1 MSMPA
6 AFQYVTEA
14 QRRLIK
20 WTEREAVVGS
30 VKFGTSRQPEERV
43 RSPGKGRKSGWRLAI
58 DLRSPAPYTGP
69 RPSIAGRQSFHFA
82 MTFVKKTGGG
92 RACGANGV
100 GGQAG
105 NAASGYESYINAEA
119 IERDLSEHEAY
130 LELEK
135 SSDGGI
141 DRASRAEHIHSN
153 IGRNL
158 HERKAFWD
166 AAWAAERTLGTNTL
180 ILDFRVGN
188 RADWQGLAG
197 EKATPASVAKAIHDG
212 LTSATQRARKSGD
225 RLRMVQQID
234 LFADGDLAWARALRD
249 RFGSIAD
256 QPMIRYAKPRG
267 GAVQIRVEAELPD
280 EFDVA
285 DRACVTEEFGKV
297 LDACGLRYTIVVHVP
312 DATND
317 RRNFHIHAIAYP
329 GSCQQAEDGKWVFGK
344 AATGCVKR
352 RPGELAVALGEPA
365 SAVAALGY
373 RKRSGLDAKALRRR
387 FSEIVNDRLVSRG
400 SDRRYDPRTYAEMGV
415 AKTPEHHLGPG
426 SARLAMAGVPV
437 LADQKNAAASW
448 AWQKEL
454 LLQDDAHRRR
464 DADLLLASFDERG
477 RNVLSEDKVEIGIRI
492 SEYRALAESVND
504 GLAAVATIDIDRAIA
519 ESAAQRLLVHSDRIL
534 DAIQSGQDSTADI
547 RDEPNVR
554 RRRLVAERHL
564 AEIEDAVSPW
574 HDDIEQYR
582 AQLPRDEQL
591 LVEVRLD
598 IEAMLLREERKNEK
612 RRDEQAAV
620 AWRMS
625 TILDKERYPE
635 SLSPH
640 KHFAALIE
648 HVTAM
653 DRDRSFELLPV
664 YLVLAKDG
672 GAPAFIGF
680 GSRDLEV
687 LNDRRFKGRMK
698 FWRTFAKHQADGVD
712 RLIAYVETHGSV
724 GLLAGREVPK
734 AIATLFRKLEHHPL
748 FVEQADLA
756 AARHAVRKAAELR
769 VAEIDLSLPVI
780 KTGGAVMHSF
790 SHSALFPD
798 EVLDSDRTASHT
810 ASGSMPVSM
819 PVPPAP
825 RDATFEQRK
834 EGGARPDTSVQKAT
848 PADAH
853 GVAHLHSQLSAASQ
867 SLPTPRNVAGE
878 IATSPLPAGTRQ
890 NAAARANARND
901 LPLSG
906 LVSAPDAPSVDID
919 KANSSEKHSQID
931 KIEPVPERVMP
942 IENGFLVQ
950 PVAEL
955 HPTGVTRSASK
966 KLSDVAVA
974 RAAASDHAKNTA
986 VTTKGDRQNTTMVSN
1001 DPSNA
1006 KSYPELPHG
1015 SRAGNNQSV
1024 QAKTAI
1030 VDRREA
1036 HVTASTS
1043 GSPKTPDRPNDEVLG
1058 RAHPLL
1064 ATLSAQRLPQNEDP
1078 YLGAPTNDDL
1088 RRRDLLDVIVKN
1100 AIAQLGAREPVLAKR
1115 RPMIAALEI
1124 FEREINAG
1132 QTWLRPTMDG
1142 IEVSWLGDAPD
1153 GSLHFLKTADADLI
1167 SAIAFALEGFSRPA
1181 GRWKA
1186 VIVDDGEVVGSV
1198 LPRGKGR
1205 G

>member
-1 MSMPA
+1 MSLPPA
-6 AFQYVTEA
+6 VQYVTEA
-14 QRRLIK
+14 QRRLIR
-20 WTEREAVVGS
+20 WTEHEALVGS
-30 VKFGTSRQPEERV
+30 VKFGTSKQREERV
-43 RSPGKGRKSGWRLAI
+43 RSPGRGRKSGWRLAI

-69 RPSIAGRQSFHFA
+69 RPSTYGRQSFHFA
-82 MTFVKKTGGG
+82 MTFVTKTGGG
-92 RACGANGV
+92 RACVTNGV

-105 NAASGYESYINAEA
+105 NAASGYEIYINADA
-119 IERDLSEHEAY
+119 IERDLSEHETY
-130 LELEK
+130 LEIEK
-135 SSDGGI
+135 SSDGGL

-153 IGRNL
+153 IGQNL
-158 HERKAFWD
+158 LERKAFWD

-212 LTSATQRARKSGD
+212 LTSATQRVPKSVG
-225 RLRMVQQID
+225 RLRMVQQFD
-234 LFADGDLAWARALRD
+234 LFAEGDLAWARALRD
-249 RFGSIAD
+249 RFGSMAD

-280 EFDVA
+280 EFDLA

-365 SAVAALGY
+365 STVAALGY

-426 SARLAMAGVPV
+426 GARLAMAGVPV

-454 LLQDDAHRRR
+454 LVQNDARRRR
-464 DADLLLASFDERG
+464 DADLLLTRFDERS
-477 RNVLSEDKVEIGIRI
+477 RDVLSEERVQIGVRI
-492 SEYRALAESVND
+492 SEYRALAVSVND

-519 ESAAQRLLVHSDRIL
+519 ESAAQRLLLHSDRVL
-534 DAIQSGQDSTADI
+534 DAIQSGQASTADI
-547 RDEPNVR
+547 RDEPHVR
-554 RRRLVAERHL
+554 CRRLVAERHL

-574 HDDIEQYR
+574 QDDIEQYR
-582 AQLPRDEQL
+582 AQLLRDEQR
-591 LVEVRLD
+591 LVEIRLD
-598 IEAMLLREERKNEK
+598 IEALLIREERKNEK

-625 TILDKERYPE
+625 TILDTERYPE
-635 SLSPH
+635 RLSPH

-653 DRDRSFELLPV
+653 DRDRSFGLLPV

-687 LNDRRFKGRMK
+687 LNDRRFKGRMEI
-698 FWRTFAKHQADGVD
+698 WRTFAKHQADGVD
-712 RLIAYVETHGSV
+712 RLSAYVETHGSV

-780 KTGGAVMHSF
+780 KTGGAMMHSF

-798 EVLDSDRTASHT
+798 EVLDNDRTASHA
-810 ASGSMPVSM
+810 ASGSTPVSM
-819 PVPPAP
+819 PVPSAP
-825 RDATFEQRK
+825 SDTTIEQRR
-834 EGGARPDTSVQKAT
+834 ERGARPDTSVEKAT
-848 PADAH
+848 PTDAY
-853 GVAHLHSQLSAASQ
+853 GMPHLSPRPSATSQ
-867 SLPTPRNVAGE
+867 SLPAPGKVAGE
-878 IATSPLPAGTRQ
+878 GATSPVPAGTRQ
-890 NAAARANARND
+890 KAETRANARTD
-901 LPLSG
+901 LPVSG
-906 LVSAPDAPSVDID
+906 PVSRPDAPPVDVNIATSL
-919 KANSSEKHSQID
+919 KEIPQVNKPAPIPRPAS
-931 KIEPVPERVMP
+931 P
-942 IENGFLVQ
+942 IENGSLAQ
-950 PVAEL
+950 PVFEPP
-955 HPTGVTRSASK
+955 PTGVSRSAST
-966 KLSDVAVA
+966 KLSNVAVA
-974 RAAASDHAKNTA
+974 RAAASMHVKNRS
-986 VTTKGDRQNTTMVSN
+986 VTIKADRQTTSRTSDNLAIN
-1001 DPSNA
+1001 DCSFF
-1006 KSYPELPHG
+1006 ED
-1015 SRAGNNQSV
+1015 
-1024 QAKTAI
+1024 KTSGQKNIFETKKPI
-1030 VDRREA
+1030 VDHREII
-1036 HVTASTS
+1036 VSMPTS
-1043 GSPKTPDRPNDEVLG
+1043 GSTNSTDRADRARPDRARVVPAAIPARMLRQKGD
-1058 RAHPLL
+1058 
-1064 ATLSAQRLPQNEDP
+1064 SASLPPPQ
-1078 YLGAPTNDDL
+1078 DDS
-1088 RRRDLLDVIVKN
+1088 RRRDLLEDVVKE
-1100 AIAQLGAREPVLAKR
+1100 AIAQIGVREPVLAKR
-1115 RPMIAALEI
+1115 RTMIATLEKV
-1124 FEREINAG
+1124 EREINTG
-1132 QTWLRPTMDG
+1132 QLWLRATKDG
-1142 IEVSWLGDAPD
+1142 IEASWLGDVPD
-1153 GSLHFLKTADADLI
+1153 DSLHFLKTADDDFVT
-1167 SAIAFALEGFSRPA
+1167 AIAFVFEGIRRPA
-1181 GRWKA
+1181 GSWMT
-1186 VIVDDGEVVGSV
+1186 VIVNDGDVMSGL

-1205 G
+1205 D

>member
-1 MSMPA
+1 MSVPA
-6 AFQYVTEA
+6 PVQYVTEA

-20 WTEREAVVGS
+20 WTEHEALIGS
-30 VKFGTSRQPEERV
+30 VKFGNSRQREERV
-43 RSPGKGRKSGWRLAI
+43 KSLGRGRKSGWRLAI

-105 NAASGYESYINAEA
+105 NAASAYEIYINAEA
-119 IERDLSEHEAY
+119 IERDLSEHETY

-135 SSDGGI
+135 STDGGS
-141 DRASRAEHIHSN
+141 DRPSRAEHIHSN

-158 HERKAFWD
+158 LERKAFWD

-188 RADWQGLAG
+188 RADWRALAG

-212 LTSATQRARKSGD
+212 LTGETQRAPKSGR
-225 RLRMVQQID
+225 RLRMVQQIE
-234 LFADGDLAWARALRD
+234 LFADGDLAWAHALRG
-249 RFGSIAD
+249 RFGGMTD
-256 QPMIRYAKPRG
+256 QPIIRYVKPRG
-267 GAVQIRVEAELPD
+267 GAAQIRIEAELPD

-285 DRACVTEEFGKV
+285 DRAGVTEEFGNV
-297 LDACGLRYTIVVHVP
+297 LDACGLKYTIVVHVP

-317 RRNFHIHAIAYP
+317 RRNYHLHAVAYP

-344 AATGCVKR
+344 AATGCVKP
-352 RPGELAVALGEPA
+352 RPGELAMKLGEPA
-365 SAVAALGY
+365 STIVALGY
-373 RKRSGLDAKALRRR
+373 RERSGLDAKGLRRR
-387 FSEIVNDRLVSRG
+387 FSEIVNDRLVGRG
-400 SDRRYDPRTYAEMGV
+400 SDRRYDPRTYEEMGI
-415 AKTPEHHLGPG
+415 AKTPEHHLGPSG
-426 SARLAMAGVPV
+426 ARLAMAGVPV
-437 LADQKNAAASW
+437 VADQKNAAASW

-454 LLQDDAHRRR
+454 LLQDDARRRR
-464 DADLLLASFDERG
+464 DADLLLTQFDERS
-477 RNVLSEDKVEIGIRI
+477 RDVLSEDKVEIGATI
-492 SEYRALAESVND
+492 SEYRALAVSVND

-519 ESAAQRLLVHSDRIL
+519 ESAAQRLLLHSGRIL
-534 DAIQSGQDSTADI
+534 DVIQSGQASTADI
-547 RDEPNVR
+547 RDEPHVR

-574 HDDIEQYR
+574 QDDIEQYR
-582 AQLPRDEQL
+582 AQLLRDEQR
-591 LVEVRLD
+591 LVEIRFD
-598 IEAMLLREERKNEK
+598 IEAMLLLADRKNEK

-625 TILDKERYPE
+625 TILDTERYPGR
-635 SLSPH
+635 LSPY

-653 DRDRSFELLPV
+653 DRDRSSRLLPV
-664 YLVLAKDG
+664 YLAPAKDG
-672 GAPAFIGF
+672 GAPAFLGF

-687 LNDRRFKGRMK
+687 LNHPRFENRMGV
-698 FWRTFAKHQADGVD
+698 WRSFAKHQADGVD

-724 GLLAGREVPK
+724 ELTGSEVPK
-734 AIATLFRKLEHHPL
+734 AIVTLFRKLEHHPL
-748 FVEQADLA
+748 FVEQVDLA

-769 VAEIDLSLPVI
+769 VAEIDLSLPI
-780 KTGGAVMHSF
+780 TKTTGAVMHSF
-790 SHSALFPD
+790 SHNALFPD
-798 EVLDSDRTASHT
+798 EVLDRNRTASHA

-825 RDATFEQRK
+825 SDATFEQRK
-834 EGGARPDTSVQKAT
+834 EEGARPDTSVQKAT

-853 GVAHLHSQLSAASQ
+853 GMAHLHSQSSATSQ

-878 IATSPLPAGTRQ
+878 LATSPLPAGTSQ
-890 NAAARANARND
+890 NAAAHANARTD

-906 LVSAPDAPSVDID
+906 LVSASDAPSVDID
-919 KANSSEKHSQID
+919 KANSPEKHSQIG
-931 KIEPVPERVMP
+931 KIEPVLERVMP

-955 HPTGVTRSASK
+955 YPTSVSRSASTE
-966 KLSDVAVA
+966 LSDVAVA
-974 RAAASDHAKNTA
+974 RAAASDHAKNRA

-1006 KSYPELPHG
+1006 KSYLELPHG
-1015 SRAGNNQSV
+1015 SRARNNHLV
-1024 QAKTAI
+1024 EVKTAI
-1030 VDRREA
+1030 IDRRAA
-1036 HVTASTS
+1036 HVPASTS
-1043 GSPKTPDRPNDEVLG
+1043 GFPKTPDRPKGEVLG
-1058 RAHPLL
+1058 RAHPLP
-1064 ATLSAQRLPQNEDP
+1064 ATLSAQRLPQNDDP

-1088 RRRDLLDVIVKN
+1088 RRRNLLDVIIKN
-1100 AIAQLGAREPVLAKR
+1100 AIAQLGVREPVLATR

-1153 GSLHFLKTADADLI
+1153 GSLHFLKTADADFV
-1167 SAIAFALEGFSRPA
+1167 SALAFALKGFSRPA

-1186 VIVDDGEVVGSV
+1186 VIVDDGEVVGGL

-1205 G
+1205 D